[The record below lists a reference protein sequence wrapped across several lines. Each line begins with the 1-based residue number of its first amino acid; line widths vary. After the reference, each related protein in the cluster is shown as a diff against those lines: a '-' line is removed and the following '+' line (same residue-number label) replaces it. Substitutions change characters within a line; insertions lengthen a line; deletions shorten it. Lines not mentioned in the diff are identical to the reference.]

1 MLWTVGLG
9 ETSLSRCVKIHMS
22 ISRVGYC
29 GTPCM
34 WVCARATDRLTLISL
49 LQNVQSGVDLNTYTF
64 LCFLKV
70 TVLQRL
76 RSPNTK
82 LASVTVKIYFP
93 ETCLAKP
100 CSSVVLCSNFYCFGY

>member
-9 ETSLSRCVKIHMS
+9 ETSLSRHVKIHMS

-49 LQNVQSGVDLNTYTF
+49 LQNVQSGVDLNTYF
-64 LCFLKV
+64 PLFSEG
-70 TVLQRL
+70 
-76 RSPNTK
+76 RSPSKTK
-82 LASVTVKIYFP
+82 IPKYQASFSDSKDLLP
-93 ETCLAKP
+93 
-100 CSSVVLCSNFYCFGY
+100 